1 MRASV
6 VLLLLCVAPRA
17 LDALVAPLRF
27 GALPAAGRTPAL
39 PPHARVIRRLEPRR
53 WRAGAVAGKRARG
66 RSFLAG
72 GAHGAGLSSL
82 AARDGDDELGDI
94 TRLLA
99 DEPLFAAG
107 ERGNS
112 RMFPSTSPVASET
125 DIIMGSGVGQSEQL
139 QDAIDAAVAAA
150 MVNWPLSAEGQPKVP
165 SLAIMFFYSQYAQQ
179 GLGRVLP
186 CLLRTF
192 ATTGGKPW
200 KVGVSVV
207 GCTAEGF
214 DLEDDSTPVVSVT
227 LIHGNLLTVLPFCG
241 GDEAAAWSEAD
252 WSYKGGLKGLYDDP
266 STSLLL
272 LGHPSS
278 LPATSAALQQLHSAY
293 PASNKLGGIAGGDP
307 SSDSQDRCVIF
318 RKGTGVFNKRGQLI
332 FGEDKDAAKY
342 STIDDLFFDGGTWRR
357 SGFVGAAIS
366 GLTLD
371 NVCIGDGGEDV
382 KAGLARIAANKSIKK
397 VLVCCLRVSAHG
409 SRGGPIYMDERVQK
423 TYADATHARATSTSV
438 SSLLSLPP
446 SLLSPSL
453 ILLSPPTHPISLPVS
468 LPCSLSLHRTHKHR
482 HTPTLAHMPCKRE
495 RVLVWI
501 FMHVYID
508 YIDTDIR

>member
-1 MRASV
+1 MALLVTWAGNIHEQKRGPMHSLAAGG
-6 VLLLLCVAPRA
+6 LLLLCVAPLA

-27 GALPAAGRTPAL
+27 GTLPVGRTPAL

-53 WRAGAVAGKRARG
+53 WRAGAAVAGKRARG
-66 RSFLAG
+66 V
-72 GAHGAGLSSL
+72 HGAGLSSL

-150 MVNWPLSAEGQPKVP
+150 MANWPLSAEGQPKVP
-165 SLAIMFFYSQYAQQ
+165 SLAIMFFSSQYAQQ

-241 GDEAAAWSEAD
+241 GDEAATWSEAD

-307 SSDSQDRCVIF
+307 SSDAQDRCVIF

-397 VLVCCLRVSAHG
+397 VCVCGVRVSAQG
-409 SRGGPIYMDERVQK
+409 SRVDR
-423 TYADATHARATSTSV
+423 
-438 SSLLSLPP
+438 
-446 SLLSPSL
+446 
-453 ILLSPPTHPISLPVS
+453 
-468 LPCSLSLHRTHKHR
+468 
-482 HTPTLAHMPCKRE
+482 
-495 RVLVWI
+495 
-501 FMHVYID
+501 
-508 YIDTDIR
+508 